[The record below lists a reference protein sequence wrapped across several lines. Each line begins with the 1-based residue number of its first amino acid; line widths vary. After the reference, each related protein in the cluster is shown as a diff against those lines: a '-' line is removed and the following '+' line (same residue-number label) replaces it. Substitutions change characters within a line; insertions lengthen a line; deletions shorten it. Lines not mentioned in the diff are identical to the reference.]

1 MMTVSTEQGQRVVT
15 LERMKFV
22 VLQYITEELAD
33 LFAYAPAVSISP
45 LSFLADEIVLRVT
58 QEVYGRT
65 MEEVSAE
72 WPADWWQ
79 AVKDRWA
86 PGWMKARWP
95 VKMKCVRLQAKE
107 LYPKFSRVD
116 WEPQLH
122 LARRE
127 SVRWQGQPE
136 GSADGR
142 LA

>member
-1 MMTVSTEQGQRVVT
+1 MMTVSTEQGQRVMT

-22 VLQYITEELAD
+22 VLQDITEGLAD
-33 LFAYAPAVSISP
+33 LFAYAPTVNISAT
-45 LSFLADEIVLRVT
+45 SFLADEIVLRVT

-79 AVKDRWA
+79 AVKERWA
-86 PGWMKARWP
+86 PAWAKARWP

-107 LYPKFSRVD
+107 LYPKFSAHDLEAR
-116 WEPQLH
+116 LH
-122 LARRE
+122 LDRHE

-136 GSADGR
+136 GSA
-142 LA
+142 